1 MTTENTDQIIQL
13 DPAKVLATDNSRWG
27 TKPRDTD
34 VSRLMDSI
42 LEHGGVLEPVEVA
55 ELTADEKKANKGF
68 THSLT
73 FGFNRHAAVTKLNA
87 EQGAELTLPCIV
99 RTTENAGERVKRQVA
114 ENNDRATLSPMD
126 KAVAIKRLLDTGLIK
141 ADVRRIFSAAG
152 GRKGSTV
159 QPMSSAMLN
168 ILLNLLDLPKA
179 IQEDIHAGVIGVE
192 GAYVLGKVTPDKR
205 QAVVD
210 RAKKDRL
217 AQIEQEEKDERK
229 YLADEQKVVETEK
242 KVQTAQ
248 EELDAARV
256 AVTDAEALVKTRI
269 EEMKSVKVAIAG
281 METPAGPAEVE
292 ASKAAEANVKAAQKV
307 LKDARNAAT
316 KSATAKSTA
325 SEAVEAVKAKLEAS
339 RAAMKKG
346 KAKTKGSIGK
356 VAVSKAAQAVGT
368 KAGAVALG
376 VGDIRKDIK
385 DMAAGKLDA
394 DDRLAQVAGWFL
406 AWMNGGPTTKEMV
419 VGVTALLDSFGAKLP
434 VAAPKKDTPPAAPD
448 VKQGPIGQKV
458 KKVG

>member
-1 MTTENTDQIIQL
+1 MTEANTDQIVQL
-13 DPAKVLATDNSRWG
+13 DPTKVLATDNSRWS
-27 TKPRDTD
+27 KPKDTD
-34 VSRLMDSI
+34 VQRLMDSI
-42 LEHGGVLEPVEVA
+42 LEHGGVMEPVEVA
-55 ELTADEKKANKGF
+55 ELGAEERKANKGF
-68 THSLT
+68 THRLT
-73 FGFNRHAAVTKLNA
+73 FGFNRLAAVLKLNA

-99 RTTENAGERVKRQVA
+99 RELESETERVKRQVA

-168 ILLNLLDLPKA
+168 IHLNLLDLPKA
-179 IQEDIHAGVIGVE
+179 IQEDIHTGVIGVE
-192 GAYVLGKVTPDKR
+192 GAYILGKVPPDKR
-205 QAVVD
+205 EAVIA

-217 AQIEQEEKDERK
+217 AQIEQEEKDEKK
-229 YLADEQKVVETEK
+229 YLADEQKVVDTEAK
-242 KVQTAQ
+242 AVA
-248 EELDAARV
+248 
-256 AVTDAEALVKTRI
+256 AVTELETARGEVTAAEQLVKDRI
-269 EEMKSVKVAIAG
+269 NEMKEVKVAIAQK
-281 METPAGPAEVE
+281 EEPAGPAEVE

-307 LKDARNAAT
+307 LKEAKANVVKLASVKT
-316 KSATAKSTA
+316 TAE
-325 SEAVEAVKAKLEAS
+325 EAVNAVKAKLEAS

-346 KAKTKGSIGK
+346 KGKTKGSIGK

-385 DMAAGKLDA
+385 DIAQGKLDA

-419 VGVTALLDSFGAKLP
+419 AGVTALLDSMGAKL
-434 VAAPKKDTPPAAPD
+434 APKAATP
-448 VKQGPIGQKV
+448 
-458 KKVG
+458 